1 MSNMPISV
9 LRKEMKSLINLED
22 RMYLIENLDK
32 MLTPDTYGGY
42 NGYTVRSLYFDS
54 RSNQDFNDKLVKSSE
69 QKRIRMR
76 IYTIYDETAKI
87 ELKRKSSG
95 RQKKVS
101 LVIQKED
108 ALKLVECDFSVLKKY
123 ESETAGYLYE
133 VMTTHDYRPVSIIE
147 YDRRAYTH
155 RDFSTRITLDS
166 NLRYTDFDY
175 NLYSEN
181 LNFKKV
187 MSAEKTILEV
197 KYSKFLFSQIQYLLS
212 RIDMSKKPM
221 SKYASSR
228 NLLTNYYY

>member
-1 MSNMPISV
+1 MSDMPISV
-9 LRKEMKSLINLED
+9 SRKEMKSLISLKD

-32 MLTPDTYGGY
+32 VLIPDAYGGY

-54 RSNQDFNDKLVKSSE
+54 KSNQDFNDKLVKSKE

-76 IYTIYDETAKI
+76 IYTVYDETAKI
-87 ELKRKSSG
+87 ELKRKSFG

-101 LVIQKED
+101 LVITRQD
-108 ALKLVECDFSVLKKY
+108 ALKLAKCDFQVLKNY
-123 ESETAGYLYE
+123 DSEIAEYLYE
-133 VMTTHDYRPVSIIE
+133 VMTTHNYRPVSIIE

-166 NLRYTDFDY
+166 NLRYTDFNYD
-175 NLYSEN
+175 LYSEN
-181 LNFKKV
+181 LNFKRV
-187 MSAEKTILEV
+187 LSADKTILEI

-212 RIDMSKKPM
+212 RIDMSKKPV

-228 NLLTNYYY
+228 SVLSNYYY